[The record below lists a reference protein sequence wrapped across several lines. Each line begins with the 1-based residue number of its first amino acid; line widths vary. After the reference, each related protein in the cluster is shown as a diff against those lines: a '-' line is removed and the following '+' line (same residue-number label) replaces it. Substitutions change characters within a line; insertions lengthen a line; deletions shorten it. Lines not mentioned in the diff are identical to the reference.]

1 MDEELFQ
8 ALLESVS
15 EAGAVQRGEREA
27 ARRTSISDAG
37 NSSGALATVQRT
49 VASRG
54 TTSAAR
60 LADLVFRELTGIEA
74 DELRELLLGRGEMP
88 ARTGARRLR
97 GQLAE
102 LMGCR
107 LDEASALLGA
117 SASRVRGN
125 DRLSRDM
132 LDRAYAIVGV
142 YVHVATVLGPRGA
155 AAWFAAPNAALD
167 GAVPRRLL
175 ETSYGRRL
183 VRDLVDALLAGSYV

>member
-1 MDEELFQ
+1 M
-8 ALLESVS
+8 
-15 EAGAVQRGEREA
+15 
-27 ARRTSISDAG
+27 
-37 NSSGALATVQRT
+37 

-88 ARTGARRLR
+88 ERAGARCLR

-102 LMGCR
+102 LVGCR
-107 LDEASALLGA
+107 HGRASALLGA
-117 SASRVRGN
+117 SASRFRRN

-132 LDRAYAIVGV
+132 LDCAYAIVDA
-142 YVHVATVLGPRGA
+142 YVHVAAALGPRGA
-155 AAWFAAPNAALD
+155 AAWFAAPNPALD

-175 ETSYGRRL
+175 ETNYGRRL
-183 VRDLVDALLAGSYV
+183 VPDLVDALLAGSYV